1 MPARSKIE
9 VLSELSAVASTL
21 QADIAVSD
29 GVLRE
34 CMLGSCKR
42 LTLLIEEL
50 ELILGGAF

>member
-1 MPARSKIE
+1 MPTRSKLE
-9 VLSELSAVASTL
+9 VLSEMSALASTL

-29 GVLRE
+29 GILRE

-42 LTLLIEEL
+42 LILLIEEL